1 VETVETE
8 DANFTFA
15 RALWR
20 YRSGDF
26 DGAVDDLSRSLATE
40 PARAEAYAARAAAR
54 VESGGDVLRAIADYR
69 RALELA
75 APWWTHR
82 ASVKR
87 ALLRLNAPAS

>member
-1 VETVETE
+1 MEALATE
-8 DANFTFA
+8 DANFIFA

-26 DGAVDDLSRSLATE
+26 EGAVDDLSRSLAIE
-40 PARAEAYAARAAAR
+40 PSRPEAYAARAAAR
-54 VESGGDVLRAIADYR
+54 VESGGDILRAIADYR

-75 APWWTHR
+75 SPWWTHR

-87 ALLRLNAPAS
+87 ALLGLNASAS